1 MKFKSFDEELLY
13 NFWTEFCRAPSIK
26 EFKEF
31 GGETTYQDYPL
42 LLQANYYGNP
52 RASRV
57 IRVRDLRTKKELF
70 IGSCKEV
77 ADEINTTSYNVR
89 NALLINR
96 PINHDYSLELIPIDY
111 NVFRKKYKDMYSKWE
126 K

>member
-1 MKFKSFDEELLY
+1 ML
-13 NFWTEFCRAPSIK
+13 K

-42 LLQANYYGNP
+42 LLQTNYYGNP
-52 RASRV
+52 RTSRV
-57 IRVRDLRTKKELF
+57 IRVRDSMTKKELF
-70 IGSCKEV
+70 VGSCKEV

-89 NALLINR
+89 NALLLNR
-96 PINHDYSLELIPIDY
+96 PINRDYYLELVPIDY
-111 NVFRKKYKDMYSKWE
+111 NVFRKKYKDMYQKWE

>member
-1 MKFKSFDEELLY
+1 MKFKSFNEELLY
-13 NFWTEFCRAPSIK
+13 NFWTEFCRSPSIK

-42 LLQANYYGNP
+42 LLQTNYYGNP
-52 RASRV
+52 RTSRV
-57 IRVRDLRTKKELF
+57 IRVRDVMTKKELF
-70 IGSCKEV
+70 VGSCKEV

-89 NALLINR
+89 NALLLNR
-96 PINHDYSLELIPIDY
+96 PINHDYYLELIPIDY
-111 NVFRKKYKDMYSKWE
+111 NVFRKKYKDMYTRWK